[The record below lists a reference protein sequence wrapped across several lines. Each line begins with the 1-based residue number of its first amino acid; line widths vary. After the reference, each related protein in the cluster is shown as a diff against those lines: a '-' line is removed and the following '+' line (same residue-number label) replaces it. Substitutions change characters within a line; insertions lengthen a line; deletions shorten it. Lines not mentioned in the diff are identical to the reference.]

1 MEREKTIFDYIGQV
15 FVIFGGTIVIL
26 NVFCLLFGESAQN
39 FSTMFSMGS
48 EGLSVATMMQFLLVS
63 VLITFWRF
71 LFFTDKI
78 VKNLSLVIR
87 TVGMFITV
95 VVTIVLFV
103 ILFGWFPIGFWQAWL
118 GFFVSF
124 VISVAASVG
133 ISVLKEKAEDEKMA
147 KALARLK
154 EEV

>member
-1 MEREKTIFDYIGQV
+1 MEKEKTIFDYMGQV

-48 EGLSVATMMQFLLVS
+48 EGLSVATMIQFLLVS

-78 VKNLSLVIR
+78 IKNLSLAIR
-87 TVGMFITV
+87 TVGMFIAV

-103 ILFGWFPIGFWQAWL
+103 ILFGWFPVGFWQAWL

-124 VISVAASVG
+124 LISVAASVG
-133 ISVLKEKAEDEKMA
+133 VSVLKEKSENEKMT
-147 KALARLK
+147 KALERLK
-154 EEV
+154 EDW

>member
-1 MEREKTIFDYIGQV
+1 MEKEKTIFDYMGQV

-78 VKNLSLVIR
+78 IKNLSLAIR
-87 TVGMFITV
+87 TVGMFIAV

-103 ILFGWFPIGFWQAWL
+103 ILFGWFPVGFWQAWL

-124 VISVAASVG
+124 LISVAASVG
-133 ISVLKEKAEDEKMA
+133 VSVLKEKSENEKMT
-147 KALARLK
+147 KALERLK
-154 EEV
+154 EDW

>member
-48 EGLSVATMMQFLLVS
+48 DGLSVATMMQFLLVS
-63 VLITFWRF
+63 ILITLWRF

-78 VKNLSLVIR
+78 LKNLSLVIR
-87 TVGMFITV
+87 TTGMFASV
-95 VVTIVLFV
+95 VITIVVFV
-103 ILFGWFPIGFWQAWL
+103 VLFGWFPIGFWQAWL
-118 GFFVSF
+118 GFFLSF
-124 VISVAASVG
+124 VISVAVSIGV
-133 ISVLKEKAEDEKMA
+133 SVLKEKAEDEKMA

-154 EEV
+154 EEL